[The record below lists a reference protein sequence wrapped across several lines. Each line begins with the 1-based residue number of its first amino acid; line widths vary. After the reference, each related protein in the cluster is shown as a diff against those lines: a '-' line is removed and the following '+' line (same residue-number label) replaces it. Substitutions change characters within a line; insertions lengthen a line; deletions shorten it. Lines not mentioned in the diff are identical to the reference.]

1 MARTKKKSPVKSSA
15 TKVNKTAW
23 IRSQPATLSAKEVVE
38 TAKAEGIT
46 LSVAQV
52 YTARS
57 TGKKATAPVTPKAGK
72 GPAKTRESKVSSRE
86 TDYELDLR
94 RIVLSVGLPKVE
106 TYLADL
112 KRSAGL

>member
-1 MARTKKKSPVKSSA
+1 MATTKKKSPKKSTA

-23 IRSQPATLSAKEVVE
+23 IRSQPASMAAKEVVE
-38 TAKAEGIT
+38 KAKTEGIT

-57 TGKKATAPVTPKAGK
+57 TGKKAGKAGASTAK
-72 GPAKTRESKVSSRE
+72 AKTRAVMPKATNSIDK
-86 TDYELDLR
+86 DYEAALR

-106 TYLADL
+106 GYLAEL